1 MLIDYEYP
9 GVWLHFI
16 QRKDN
21 KGLTLVELK
30 EKYRDEKILFENYI
44 TNFEQHKFMIAQK
57 AAGGSAEEKARA
69 AVVAGYGNKFVI
81 QLNIPT
87 AGFETI
93 VGIEQDGGDATYTI
107 NWGDGTTESG
117 TGAPTRTWPAAGI
130 YDVEIESGGFNSF
143 SQAYT
148 GMNNGIRATLVD
160 VLHWGNTQW
169 VSMEWM
175 FSTCVNLSGF
185 TASDLP
191 DTSLVTSMSNTFSFA
206 NTFDYDISNWD
217 MSNVLDFTRTFYRAT
232 AFNKPLN
239 GWDVSSATSMAD
251 TFRDADT
258 FNQPLNSWDVSSVIT
273 MQNMFASA
281 DSFDQNIGAWRMDV
295 IFRTNG
301 MFSSGSPFNN
311 GGSDSIKDWN
321 VSSLVVMQGMFSFT
335 TVFNQ
340 PLTNWDVSNVTNMRE
355 VFRSSV
361 FDQPLNTWN
370 PIKVTTMFGMFDGAI
385 FNQDL
390 DQWDTQ
396 KLQQTRNMFKNN
408 RVFNGDISTWN
419 MTKITTM
426 DSMFYGAWDFN
437 QNISSWDTPLCIDID
452 FMFFDAL
459 VFNQPIGSWNLPK
472 VNTMKSVF
480 YGASVFNSPLNT
492 WDMNGVTRTTDMFKN
507 ATLFNQDLSG
517 WDTSTI
523 TNMNSMFNG
532 ATSFSQDIGA
542 WNVGALTSATQMFL
556 VSGMTTTNYNSLL
569 QGWVNSSRLAGTT
582 LSSDLT
588 YSVASNT
595 ARTSIVNTP
604 WSVSDGG
611 QV

>member
-1 MLIDYEYP
+1 MLIAKVDP
-9 GVWLHFI
+9 GDWLHFI
-16 QRKDN
+16 ERKDN

-44 TNFEQHKFMIAQK
+44 TNFEQHKLMIAQQ

-69 AVVAGYGNKFVI
+69 EVIAGYGNKFVI

-107 NWGDGTTESG
+107 NWGDGTIESG

-130 YDVEIESGGFNSF
+130 YDVEIESGGFNTF

-148 GMNNGIRATLVD
+148 GINNGIRATLVD

-169 VSMEWM
+169 INMDSM
-175 FSTCVNLSGF
+175 FSACVNLTGF

-191 DTSLVTSMSNTFSFA
+191 DTSLVTSMNNTFAFA
-206 NTFDYDISNWD
+206 DIFDYDISNWD
-217 MSNVLDFTRTFYRAT
+217 MSNVLDFTRTFFRAT
-232 AFNKPLN
+232 AFNKPLDS
-239 GWDVSSATSMAD
+239 WDVSSATTMAD
-251 TFRDADT
+251 MFRDANT
-258 FNQPLNSWDVSSVIT
+258 FNQPLNSWDVSSVIS
-273 MQNMFASA
+273 MQNMFSSA
-281 DSFDQNIGAWRMDV
+281 DSFDQNIGAWRMDS

-301 MFSSGSPFNN
+301 MFNGTPFNN

-321 VSSLVVMQGMFSFT
+321 VSTCQVMQGMFSFT
-335 TVFNQ
+335 TAFNQ
-340 PLTNWDVSNVTNMRE
+340 PLTNWDVGEVRNMRE
-355 VFRSSV
+355 MFRVSV
-361 FDQPLNTWN
+361 FDQPLNTWDTS
-370 PIKVTTMFGMFDGAI
+370 KVTSLFGMFTGAV

-390 DQWDTQ
+390 DQWNTQ
-396 KLQQTRNMFKNN
+396 NVTVTRNMFKDN

-419 MTKITTM
+419 MVKVTSM

-437 QNISSWDTPLCIDID
+437 QDISGWDIPLVIDID

-459 VFNQPIGSWNLPK
+459 VFNQPIGNWTTPK
-472 VNTMKSVF
+472 INSCKATF
-480 YGASVFNSPLNT
+480 YGAAVFNNPLNT
-492 WDMNGVTRTTDMFKN
+492 WDMNGVTRTQDMFRN

-517 WDTSTI
+517 WDTSTV
-523 TNMNSMFNG
+523 TNMNDMFRD

-542 WNVGALTSATQMFL
+542 WNVGALTTATQMFIT
-556 VSGMTTTNYNSLL
+556 SGMTTTNYNSLL
-569 QGWVNSSRLAGTT
+569 QGWVNSPRLAGTT
-582 LSSDLT
+582 FSNDLT
-588 YSVASNT
+588 YTIASNT